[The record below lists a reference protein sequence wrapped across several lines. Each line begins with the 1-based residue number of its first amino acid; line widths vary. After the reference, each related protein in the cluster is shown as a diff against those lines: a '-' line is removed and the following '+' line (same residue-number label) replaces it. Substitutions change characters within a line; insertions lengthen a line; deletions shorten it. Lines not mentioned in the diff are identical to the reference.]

1 MLLFDLMNSKLLV
14 GSFFFICLLSGP
26 AAGADNAN
34 PADNAKA
41 DSPLLRK
48 AIFGLGLHDTGPISD
63 KQENGVDPNWEL
75 QVNPPQWKWWRWVG
89 SPYTIVGVMAN
100 FTGATTQF
108 YAAINYEV
116 SLSNKYTD
124 AWTFNLTKTLF
135 VSVALGP
142 AIHNGPLKKNEEHC
156 KQTDDCGFGYRVVP
170 RLFGEIGT
178 YFLKN
183 QGISFFVDHMSG
195 AAAFGAPQNEG
206 VDHVGIRYHYV
217 FKTD

>member
-1 MLLFDLMNSKLLV
+1 MNSKIQV
-14 GSFFFICLLSGP
+14 WSFLFICLLSGS

-34 PADNAKA
+34 VADNAKA
-41 DSPLLRK
+41 DSPLVRK
-48 AIFGLGLHDTGPISD
+48 AIFGLALHDTGPISD

-75 QVNPPQWKWWRWVG
+75 QFNPPGWRWWRWIG
-89 SPYTIVGVMAN
+89 SPYTVVGITPN

-108 YAAINYEV
+108 YGALNYEV
-116 SLSNKYTD
+116 SLSNRWTD
-124 AWTFNLTKTLF
+124 PLTFNLTKILF
-135 VSVALGP
+135 MSVAIGP

-156 KQTDDCGFGYRVVP
+156 KQTDDCGFGYRIVP
-170 RLFGEIGT
+170 RLFGEIGV

-217 FKTD
+217 FKTDY